1 MMIIGVIL
9 GIILF
14 IAGSIVIIINLL
26 RQKRCSCQTN
36 GLIVDVEITSDYD
49 KHLRTHSK
57 FYTPVIK
64 YSVEGK
70 QYEKKSWGSAEKRK
84 IGQEVLVNYNSNNP
98 NDFYVEPEIVALI
111 VMGFMIGIIGAIV
124 STISLL
130 LIL

>member
-1 MMIIGVIL
+1 MIIGVIL

-36 GLIVDVEITSDYD
+36 GVVVDIEVTNSYD
-49 KHLRTHSK
+49 RKQKKRRDT
-57 FYTPVIK
+57 FYTPTIK
-64 YSVEGK
+64 YVVAGN
-70 QYEKKSWGSAEKRK
+70 QYKKKSLGSAEKRK

-98 NDFYVEPEIVALI
+98 NDFYAESEIVALI